1 MYSLK
6 LNWPSLLDTRS
17 DRLTSRV
24 WPLPSWSKRVA
35 RRTGTEPSPSM
46 VKWTFSAEP
55 EKPEPSQK
63 KWPSW
68 RVSELGGK
76 AGVGV

>member
-1 MYSLK
+1 M
-6 LNWPSLLDTRS
+6 
-17 DRLTSRV
+17 
-24 WPLPSWSKRVA
+24 PSWSKRVA